1 MYSSFLYLSA
11 GCSHTTLAAEPK
23 PEAETNGQV
32 AETNGDAEAQNAEEE
47 QAAEGGI
54 PSVRTSLTGPREL
67 TGCAQRPCFP

>member
-1 MYSSFLYLSA
+1 MYAAFLPLPDA
-11 GCSHTTLAAEPK
+11 HTTLAAEPK

-54 PSVRTSLTGPREL
+54 PPTPTSLIGPND
-67 TGCAQRPCFP
+67 